1 MATVAVV
8 YHSGFGHTAKQ
19 AAAVHA
25 GAAAVAGVTAHL
37 VSVADAEAHWDLLD
51 RADAIIFGCP
61 TYMGSVSAD
70 FKKFMEAS
78 AKVWFKSG
86 WKNKL
91 AAAFTNSGS
100 QHGDK
105 LNTLTDL
112 ALFGMQHGMI
122 WVGLD
127 LMPGHNTSKGSAE
140 DLNRHGSWLGAMAQ
154 SNNDQGPDVQ
164 PGAADLATARH
175 LGARVATTALQLVR
189 GRA

>member
-19 AAAVHA
+19 AEAVHA
-25 GAAAVAGVTAHL
+25 GAASVAGATAL
-37 VSVADAEAHWDLLD
+37 LIPVAEVDGRWDDLA

-61 TYMGSVSAD
+61 TYMGSTSAE

-78 AKVWFKSG
+78 AKVWFQSG

-91 AAAFTNSGS
+91 GAAFTNSGS

-105 LNTLTDL
+105 LNTLMDL
-112 ALFGMQHGMI
+112 AIFGMQHGMI
-122 WVGLD
+122 WVGVD

-140 DLNRHGSWLGAMAQ
+140 DLNRHGAWLGAMAQ
-154 SNNDQGPDVQ
+154 SNNDQGPDLQ

-175 LGARVATTALQLVR
+175 LGARVAATALQLAR
-189 GRA
+189 GRG